1 MSSVRIAGS
10 TPSILCVYGPL
21 GQPSASYSL
30 VVVVSHSVLTFIAH
44 VFEVYTT

>member
-10 TPSILCVYGPL
+10 TPSIFCVYGPL

-30 VVVVSHSVLTFIAH
+30 VVVSHSVLVLLTS
-44 VFEVYTT
+44 VVGGKT